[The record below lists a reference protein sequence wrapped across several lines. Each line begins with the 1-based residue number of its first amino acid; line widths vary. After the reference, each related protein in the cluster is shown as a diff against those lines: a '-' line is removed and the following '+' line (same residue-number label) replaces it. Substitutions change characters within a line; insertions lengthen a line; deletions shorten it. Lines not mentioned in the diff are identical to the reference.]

1 MVIAG
6 SVYGVVLNDGAE
18 RAALASAFDAA
29 PYQRPPV
36 APVMYIKPRGCI
48 APHGSTVVLADDAAT
63 VEVAATI
70 GLLFRHDASRVAASR
85 ALDTIG
91 AACLALDLSVPH
103 DSYYRPPVRHRA
115 RDGFLPL
122 GTFGPFD
129 EALFEREIVTFV
141 DEREAHRWLCTR
153 LVASAADLI
162 AEISAFMTLRAG
174 DLLLIGLP
182 GDAPRIGAG
191 VQVRAELN
199 GLPSVEARFVAE
211 AVA

>member
-1 MVIAG
+1 VIAG

-18 RAALASAFDAA
+18 RAALASAFEAA

-48 APHGSTVVLADDAAT
+48 APHGSTVVLAGDAAT

-70 GLLFRHDASRVAASR
+70 GLLFRHDANRVTASR
-85 ALDTIG
+85 ALDTVG
-91 AACLALDLSVPH
+91 AACLALDVSVPH

-122 GTFGPFD
+122 GAFGPFD
-129 EALFEREIVTFV
+129 ETLFEREIVTFT
-141 DEREAHRWLCTR
+141 DDREVHRWSCTR
-153 LVASAADLI
+153 LASSAADLI
-162 AEISAFMTLRAG
+162 AEISSFMTLRAG

-182 GDAPRIGAG
+182 DDAPRIGAG
-191 VQVRAELN
+191 TQVRATLD
-199 GLPSVEARFVAE
+199 GLPPADARFVAE